1 MAMKNPPHPGEVVR
15 DESGEPVWTP
25 GLLKACKGIGWF
37 IEEYGV
43 AQISM
48 NLTNISVTPVHVAFD
63 TVVDRVTS

>member
-1 MAMKNPPHPGEVVR
+1 M
-15 DESGEPVWTP
+15 
-25 GLLKACKGIGWF
+25 LKCVKGIGWF

-63 TVVDRVTS
+63 ECASRPPSAACASPAPSWSG